1 MHLDTATRQHWMSVL
16 SHSDPAS
23 LAEKMVALNIT
34 AEYDVIRAPETGLA
48 QLQGRM
54 GGIGDRFF
62 AGDAT
67 LTRAAVRLANGTL
80 GYSWVLGR
88 DKHHAERCALIDA
101 LLQQTAHFQTLTE
114 TLIAPLDADRT
125 ARIAARQAEVN
136 ASRVDFFTLVRGD
149 NA

>member
-16 SHSDPAS
+16 SHSDPAN
-23 LAEKMVALNIT
+23 LAEKMVALNISADYET
-34 AEYDVIRAPETGLA
+34 IRAPETGLV

-54 GGIGDRFF
+54 GGTGERFF

-67 LTRAAVRLANGTL
+67 LTRAAVRLSNGTV

-88 DKHHAERCALIDA
+88 DKAHAERCAVIDA
-101 LLQQTAHFQTLTE
+101 LMQQPTHFQTLLE
-114 TLIAPLDADRT
+114 TLITPLEADRT
-125 ARIAARQAEVN
+125 ARIAARQAEIN

>member
-1 MHLDTATRQHWMSVL
+1 MHLDTAPRQHWMSVL
-16 SHSDPAS
+16 SHSDPAN

-34 AEYDVIRAPETGLA
+34 ADYETIRAPETGLV

-54 GGIGDRFF
+54 GGTGERFF

-67 LTRAAVRLANGTL
+67 LTRAAVRLSNGTV

-88 DKHHAERCALIDA
+88 DKPHAERCAVIDA
-101 LLQQTAHFQTLTE
+101 LMQQPTHFQTLLE
-114 TLIAPLDADRT
+114 TLITPLEADRT
-125 ARIAARQAEVN
+125 ARIAARQAEIN

>member
-1 MHLDTATRQHWMSVL
+1 MHHDTATRQHWMSVL
-16 SHSDPAS
+16 AHCEPDS
-23 LAEKMVALNIT
+23 LAARIDALNIR
-34 AEYDVIRAPETGLA
+34 ADYDVIRAPETGLV

-54 GGIGDRFF
+54 GGTGERFF

-67 LTRAAVRLANGTL
+67 LTRAAVRLHNGTL

-88 DKHHAERCALIDA
+88 NKAHAERCALIDA
-101 LLQQTAHFQTLTE
+101 LMQQPAHFQTLLE
-114 TLIAPLDADRT
+114 TLITPLDADRS
-125 ARIAARQAEVN
+125 ARIAARQAEIN

>member
-1 MHLDTATRQHWMSVL
+1 MHLDTATRQRWMSVL
-16 SHSDPAS
+16 SHSDPAN
-23 LAEKMVALNIT
+23 LAEKMVALNISADYET
-34 AEYDVIRAPETGLA
+34 LRAPETGLV

-54 GGIGDRFF
+54 GGTGERFF

-67 LTRAAVRLANGTL
+67 LTRAAVRLSNGTV

-88 DKHHAERCALIDA
+88 DKPHAERCAVIDA
-101 LLQQTAHFQTLTE
+101 LMQQPTPFQTLLE
-114 TLIAPLDADRT
+114 TLITPLEADRT
-125 ARIAARQAEVN
+125 ARIAARQAEIN

>member
-1 MHLDTATRQHWMSVL
+1 MHAETSTRQHWMSVL
-16 SHSDPAS
+16 AHSKPAELS
-23 LAEKMVALNIT
+23 ARMAALNIS
-34 AEYDVIRAPETGLA
+34 ADYELLRAPETGLVQIQA
-48 QLQGRM
+48 RM
-54 GGIGDRFF
+54 GATGARFF
-62 AGDAT
+62 AADAT

>member
-1 MHLDTATRQHWMSVL
+1 MHLDTATRQRWMSVL
-16 SHSDPAS
+16 SHSDPAN
-23 LAEKMVALNIT
+23 LAEKMVALHIIADYKT
-34 AEYDVIRAPETGLA
+34 IRAPETGLV

-54 GGIGDRFF
+54 GGTGERFF

-67 LTRAAVRLANGTL
+67 LTRAAVRLSSGTV

-88 DKHHAERCALIDA
+88 DKAHAERCALIDA
-101 LLQQTAHFQTLTE
+101 LMQQPAHFQTLLE
-114 TLIAPLDADRT
+114 TLITPLEADRT
-125 ARIAARQAEVN
+125 ARIAARQAEIN

>member
-1 MHLDTATRQHWMSVL
+1 MHLDTATRQRWMSVL
-16 SHSDPAS
+16 SHSDPAN
-23 LAEKMVALNIT
+23 LAEKMVALNIIADYKT
-34 AEYDVIRAPETGLA
+34 IRAPETGLV

-54 GGIGDRFF
+54 GGTGERFF

-67 LTRAAVRLANGTL
+67 LTRAAVRLSNGTV

-88 DKHHAERCALIDA
+88 DKVHAERCALIDA
-101 LLQQTAHFQTLTE
+101 LMQQPIHFQTLLE
-114 TLIAPLDADRT
+114 TLITPLEADRT
-125 ARIAARQAEVN
+125 ARIAARQAEIN

>member
-23 LAEKMVALNIT
+23 LAAKMVALNISADYET
-34 AEYDVIRAPETGLA
+34 LRAPETGLV

-54 GGIGDRFF
+54 GGTGERFF

-67 LTRAAVRLANGTL
+67 LTRGAVRLSNGTV

-88 DKHHAERCALIDA
+88 DKAHAERCAVIDA
-101 LLQQTAHFQTLTE
+101 LMQQPTHFQTLLE
-114 TLIAPLDADRT
+114 TLITPLEADRT
-125 ARIAARQAEVN
+125 ARIAARQAEIN

>member
-1 MHLDTATRQHWMSVL
+1 MHLDTATRQRWMSVL
-16 SHSDPAS
+16 SHSDPANI
-23 LAEKMVALNIT
+23 AEKMVALNIIADYKT
-34 AEYDVIRAPETGLA
+34 IRAPETGLV

-54 GGIGDRFF
+54 GGTGERFF

-67 LTRAAVRLANGTL
+67 LTRAAVRLSNGTV

-88 DKHHAERCALIDA
+88 DKAHAERCALIDA
-101 LLQQTAHFQTLTE
+101 LMQQPSHFQTLLE
-114 TLIAPLDADRT
+114 TLITPLEADRT
-125 ARIAARQAEVN
+125 ARIAARQAEIN

>member
-1 MHLDTATRQHWMSVL
+1 MHHDTATRQHWMTVL
-16 SHSDPAS
+16 AHCEPDS
-23 LAEKMVALNIT
+23 LAARIDALNIR
-34 AEYDVIRAPETGLA
+34 ADYDVIRAPETGLV

-54 GGIGDRFF
+54 GGTGERFF

-67 LTRAAVRLANGTL
+67 LTRAAVRLHNGTL

-88 DKHHAERCALIDA
+88 NKAHAERCALIDA
-101 LLQQTAHFQTLTE
+101 LMQQPSHFQTLLE
-114 TLIAPLDADRT
+114 TLITPLDADRS
-125 ARIAARQAEVN
+125 ARIAARRAEIN

>member
-23 LAEKMVALNIT
+23 LAAKMVALNISADYET
-34 AEYDVIRAPETGLA
+34 LRAPETGLV

-54 GGIGDRFF
+54 GGTGERFF

-67 LTRAAVRLANGTL
+67 LTRAAVRLSNGTV

-88 DKHHAERCALIDA
+88 DKAHAERCAVIDA
-101 LLQQTAHFQTLTE
+101 LMQQPTHFQTLLE
-114 TLIAPLDADRT
+114 TLITPLEADRT
-125 ARIAARQAEVN
+125 ARIDARQAEIN

>member
-1 MHLDTATRQHWMSVL
+1 MHHDTATRQHWMSVL
-16 SHSDPAS
+16 AHCEPDS
-23 LAEKMVALNIT
+23 LAARIDALNIR
-34 AEYDVIRAPETGLA
+34 ADYDVIRAPETGLV

-54 GGIGDRFF
+54 GGTGERFF

-67 LTRAAVRLANGTL
+67 LTRAAVRLHNGTL

-88 DKHHAERCALIDA
+88 NKAHAERCALIDA
-101 LLQQTAHFQTLTE
+101 LMQQPSHFQTLLE
-114 TLIAPLDADRT
+114 TLITPLDAVRS
-125 ARIAARQAEVN
+125 ARIAARRAEIN

>member
-1 MHLDTATRQHWMSVL
+1 MHHDTATRQHWMSVL
-16 SHSDPAS
+16 AHCEPDS
-23 LAEKMVALNIT
+23 LAARIDALNIR
-34 AEYDVIRAPETGLA
+34 ADYDVIRAPETGLV

-54 GGIGDRFF
+54 GGTGERFF

-67 LTRAAVRLANGTL
+67 LTRAAVRLHNGTL

-88 DKHHAERCALIDA
+88 NKAHAERCALIDA
-101 LLQQTAHFQTLTE
+101 LMQQPSHFQTLLE
-114 TLIAPLDADRT
+114 TLITPLDADRS
-125 ARIAARQAEVN
+125 ARIAARRAEIN

>member
-1 MHLDTATRQHWMSVL
+1 MHLDTATRQRWMSVL
-16 SHSDPAS
+16 SHSDPAN
-23 LAEKMVALNIT
+23 LAEKMVALNIIADYKT
-34 AEYDVIRAPETGLA
+34 IRAPETGLV

-54 GGIGDRFF
+54 GGTGERFF

-67 LTRAAVRLANGTL
+67 LTRAAVRLSSGTL

-88 DKHHAERCALIDA
+88 DKAHAERCALIDA
-101 LLQQTAHFQTLTE
+101 LMQQPAHFQTLLE
-114 TLIAPLDADRT
+114 TLITPLEADRT
-125 ARIAARQAEVN
+125 ARIAARQAEIN

>member
-1 MHLDTATRQHWMSVL
+1 MHLDTATRQRWMSVL
-16 SHSDPAS
+16 SHSAPAN
-23 LAEKMVALNIT
+23 LAEKMVALNIIADYKT
-34 AEYDVIRAPETGLA
+34 IRAPETGLV

-54 GGIGDRFF
+54 GGTGERFF

-67 LTRAAVRLANGTL
+67 LTRAAVRLSNGTV

-88 DKHHAERCALIDA
+88 DKAHAERCALIDA
-101 LLQQTAHFQTLTE
+101 LMQQPIHFQTLLE
-114 TLIAPLDADRT
+114 TLITPLEADRT
-125 ARIAARQAEVN
+125 ARIAARQAEIN

>member
-23 LAEKMVALNIT
+23 LAAKMVALNISADYET
-34 AEYDVIRAPETGLA
+34 LRAPETGLV
-48 QLQGRM
+48 QLQGRT
-54 GGIGDRFF
+54 GGTGERFF

-67 LTRAAVRLANGTL
+67 LTRAAVRLSNGTV

-88 DKHHAERCALIDA
+88 DKAHAERCAVIDA
-101 LLQQTAHFQTLTE
+101 LMQQPTHFQTLLE
-114 TLIAPLDADRT
+114 TLITPLEADRT
-125 ARIAARQAEVN
+125 ARIAARQAEIN